1 MAIKDQCLQCRLFNV
16 SSGVCGKTGAT
27 PILNYSSCDMYQ
39 KKGISLEK
47 SSTLPSS
54 NPTNPIVPPASP
66 KPSNNAQQTGNKGMF
81 RHIFSFDG
89 RIRRLEFGLTYLMW
103 FGVRLLY
110 NILLAAIPYSAYG
123 TGIAMVYIWL
133 LLQIPILWIMFAQ
146 GAKRCHDM
154 GHNGWWQLIPFYVF
168 WMIFQDGD
176 MGTNEYGDNP
186 KN

>member
-1 MAIKDQCLQCRLFNV
+1 M
-16 SSGVCGKTGAT
+16 
-27 PILNYSSCDMYQ
+27 
-39 KKGISLEK
+39 EK

-89 RIRRLEFGLTYLMW
+89 RM
-103 FGVRLLY
+103 
-110 NILLAAIPYSAYG
+110 
-123 TGIAMVYIWL
+123 GIAMVYIWL

-186 KN
+186 KE